1 MDYIALVR
9 NNEIIGVV
17 SLPVL
22 DDDIIMVQTTELVYK
37 NYNKYGKDYYIYKD
51 GYIVKNPNWEE
62 IQKEK
67 EKERISHLKCTKRVL
82 VLLLQEYGKDYYN
95 DILPLIE
102 ANKQAKLEWDLCVE
116 LERSNPLLDS
126 IGQQLGITPEEIDN
140 LFKYANGEIGSL
152 GGDTD
157 GE

>member
-1 MDYIALVR
+1 MFIAKDK
-9 NNEIIGVV
+9 NIIVAIGDTKEE
-17 SLPVL
+17 LMEDL
-22 DDDIIMVQTTELVYK
+22 KLKNYDIIQETDVVYK
-37 NYNKYGKDYYIYKD
+37 MYK
-51 GYIVKNPNWEE
+51 GSYLTEKE
-62 IQKEK
+62 IAKK